1 MPAAGGGERRFVVR
15 IDAATGRVV
24 VGPRS
29 SLARRALRVS
39 DVRWMRERPPGAW
52 PLRCAVQIRHH
63 AAALPGWI
71 SAPTDET
78 GAPAVTVELD
88 TPADGVAPG
97 QAAVF
102 YDGEA
107 VLGGG
112 WID

>member
-1 MPAAGGGERRFVVR
+1 VCAELPFVLPV
-15 IDAATGRVV
+15 DAPTGRVV

-29 SLARRALRVS
+29 SLARRALRVC
-39 DVRWMRERPPGAW
+39 DVRWMRERPPGIW

-71 SAPTDET
+71 SAPPDV
-78 GAPAVTVELD
+78 GANAGTVELD
-88 TPADGVAPG
+88 APADGVAPG

-107 VLGGG
+107 VIGGG
-112 WID
+112 W

>member
-1 MPAAGGGERRFVVR
+1 QRRGVPALDGKRRFVLRV
-15 IDAATGRVV
+15 DAGTGDVV
-24 VGPRS
+24 VGPRE
-29 SLARRALRVS
+29 SLGRRALRVS
-39 DVRWMRERPPGAW
+39 DVRWLPAPPAGRW

-63 AAALPGWI
+63 AP
-71 SAPTDET
+71 P
-78 GAPAVTVELD
+78 APAWVSAATEDAAVDVELD
-88 TPADGVAPG
+88 APATGVAPG